1 VSTTPVESRG
11 TVVEPPG
18 APVSAPGPVVRRAR
32 VGVTRI
38 DPWSVMKLGFLLSLA
53 LGVVLLVATAMVWWV
68 LDSAEVFSTISTQ
81 ILDVTGDGTS
91 FRLEEWLGFGRVMRF
106 AATVALIDIV
116 LVTALATLTAFLFNL
131 ATSMAG
137 PVQVTLTESP

>member
-1 VSTTPVESRG
+1 MSTTPVESRG

-18 APVSAPGPVVRRAR
+18 APASAPGPVVRRAR